1 MDRALRPVEWPKTWK
16 WLKCLIKNKFI
27 DKSGYGSHLLHQQFA
42 AP

>member
-16 WLKCLIKNKFI
+16 WLKCLIKKII